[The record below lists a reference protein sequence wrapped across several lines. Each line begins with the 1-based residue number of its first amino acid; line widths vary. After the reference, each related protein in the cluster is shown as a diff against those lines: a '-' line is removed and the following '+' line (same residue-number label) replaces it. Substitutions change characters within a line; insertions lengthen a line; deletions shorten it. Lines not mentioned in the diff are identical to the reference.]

1 MSIPELFIRRPVMTT
16 LVMSAIL
23 LFGIIGYSLLPV
35 SDLPDVDYPTIN
47 VSASLPGASPD
58 TMASAVATPL
68 EKQFSTIAGVD
79 SMSSVSA
86 LGSSQITIQF
96 SLNRNIDAA
105 AQDVQAAIAKAVR
118 QLPPNM
124 PTPPTYS
131 KVNPAD
137 APILYL
143 AMSSPTLPLSKV
155 DDYAENLLAE
165 QISMVDGVAQVSVF
179 GSQQYAVRIQVDPN
193 KLAAY
198 GLGIDAVEQAV
209 EQGNVNQP
217 TGILYGKHQ
226 AFTVEATGQLEDAAA
241 FRPMI
246 VAWRNGNPVR
256 LEQLGSV
263 LDSVQNNKV
272 AAWYNTSE
280 RSTRAVVLGIQRQPG
295 ANTVAVVDNIKKL
308 LPQFRSQVPAAVQLD
323 VLFDRSQS
331 IRESVA
337 DVERTLFIAVCLV
350 VMVIFI
356 FLRNLSA
363 TIIPSLALP
372 MSIIGTFAVMAL
384 LGYSLDNLSLMSL
397 TLCVGFVVDDAIVM
411 LENIVR
417 HMEKGEPPMQAALR
431 GSREIGFT
439 IVSMT
444 LSLSA
449 VFIPVLFMSG
459 LVGRL
464 LHEFAVTIV
473 SAVLVSGFV
482 SLTLT
487 PMMCS
492 RFVHAQRER
501 KHGQIYNV
509 FERFFNGMRDTYDRT
524 LKVVLHHRRATLI
537 VSLVI
542 LAVTLFLFVVIPKGF
557 FPSEDTGT
565 IFAITEASQD
575 ISFDAMRQ
583 HQLAAMKIVQADP
596 NIDAFMSAIGAGGP
610 TATLN
615 QGRMFMRLKPRSE
628 RKLSADQII
637 QELRPKLAQ
646 VPGINVYPQNLPLIR
661 VGGRLSKAL
670 YQYSLQDSD
679 TKELFH
685 WVPILTDK
693 MAQLPGLQDVTSDLQ
708 IANPQVNVEIDRDK
722 AAALGVT
729 AQQVEDALNYA
740 YGEMQA
746 STIYSDVAEYWVVF
760 EVLPEFQLEPAA
772 LAQLYITSS
781 MTGTNGVPNLI
792 PLSAVAR
799 LSRSLGPATIAH
811 IGQLPA
817 VTISFNLA
825 PGVALGTAVAEIQKM
840 EAQAHLPA
848 TVTGSFQGAAQVYQ
862 SSLQGL
868 FALLIMS
875 ILIIYII
882 LGILYESFIHPLTI
896 LSGLPSAGFGALMTL
911 IIFSWFNLNTLHD
924 LAHPQNVKAFFTAL
938 VSHTELNIYGFVG
951 LIMLIGIVKKN
962 AILMIDFA
970 IVAQR
975 EHGKKPEDAIY
986 EGCLL
991 RFRPIMM
998 TTMAALM
1005 ATLPIAL
1012 GFGAGGSSRQSLG
1025 LAVVGGLM
1033 VSQLLTLYIT
1043 PVIYLYMESAHQWYL
1058 RKYAKRAAVQT
1069 GSKPATA

>member
-1 MSIPELFIRRPVMTT
+1 MSVPELFIRRPVMTT
-16 LVMSAIL
+16 LVMSGIL
-23 LFGIIGYSLLPV
+23 LFGVIGYTQLPV
-35 SDLPDVDYPTIN
+35 SDLPSVDYPTIQ
-47 VSASLPGASPD
+47 VSVNLPGASPE

-79 SMSSVSA
+79 SMSSISA
-86 LGSSQITIQF
+86 QGASSITIQF
-96 SLNRNIDAA
+96 SLDRNIDAA
-105 AQDVQAAIAKAVR
+105 AQDVQAAITLASK
-118 QLPPNM
+118 QLPPNL
-124 PTPPTYS
+124 PTPPTYR

-137 APILYL
+137 SPILYI
-143 AMSSPTLPLSKV
+143 AMSSPTLPLSTV
-155 DDYAENLLAE
+155 DNYAENMLAE
-165 QISMVDGVAQVSVF
+165 QISMVDGVAQVSVY

-198 GLGIDAVEQAV
+198 GLGIDQVEQAV
-209 EQGNVNQP
+209 AQGNVDQP

-226 AFTVEATGQLEDAAA
+226 AFTVEANGQLEDAAA

-246 VAWRNGNPVR
+246 VAYRNGNPVR
-256 LEQLGSV
+256 LQELGRV

-272 AAWYNTSE
+272 AAWYNTPE
-280 RSTRAVVLGIQRQPG
+280 RSTRAMVLAIQRQPG

-308 LPQFRSQVPAAVQLD
+308 LPQFREQIPAAVNLD
-323 VLFDRSQS
+323 ILFDRSLS
-331 IRESVA
+331 IRESVT
-337 DVERTLFIAVCLV
+337 DVKHTLFLAVCLV
-350 VMVIFI
+350 VLVIFL

-417 HMEKGEPPMQAALR
+417 HIENGEPPMQAALN
-431 GSREIGFT
+431 GSKEISFT

-459 LVGRL
+459 LLGRL

-473 SAVLVSGFV
+473 CAVLVSGFV

-487 PMMCS
+487 PMLCS
-492 RFVHAQRER
+492 RFIRSEHEK
-501 KHGQIYNV
+501 KHGRLYNF
-509 FERFFNGMRDTYDRT
+509 FERFFDGFRNQYDRT
-524 LKVVLHHRRATLI
+524 LQIVMRHRFTTLMLSFVVFIA
-537 VSLVI
+537 
-542 LAVTLFLFVVIPKGF
+542 TLFLFFVIPKGF
-557 FPSEDTGT
+557 FPNEDTGQ

-583 HQLAAMKIVQADP
+583 HQLAAMKIVAADP
-596 NIDAFMSAIGAGGP
+596 NVDGFMSAIGAGG
-610 TATLN
+610 ASSTLN
-615 QGRMFMRLKPRSE
+615 NGRMFMRLKPRSE

-637 QELRPKLAQ
+637 QELRPQLAQ
-646 VPGINVYPQNLPLIR
+646 VPGINVYLQNPPLIR
-661 VGGRLSKAL
+661 VGGNLTKAL
-670 YQYSLQDSD
+670 YQYSLQDTD

-685 WVPILTDK
+685 WAPILTEK
-693 MAQLPGLQDVTSDLQ
+693 MAALPGLQDVTSDLQ

-729 AQQVEDALNYA
+729 AQQIENALNDA

-760 EVLPEFQLEPAA
+760 EVEPQFQLDPAA

-781 MTGTNGVPNLI
+781 FTDSNNVPKLV
-792 PLSAVAR
+792 PLSAVATFT
-799 LSRSLGPATIAH
+799 RSIGPTSISH
-811 IGQLPA
+811 VGQLPS
-817 VTISFNLA
+817 VTVSFNLA
-825 PGVALGTAVAEIQKM
+825 PGVALGTAVSEIQKLEGQM
-840 EAQAHLPA
+840 RLP
-848 TVTGSFQGAAQVYQ
+848 TTINGSFQGAAQVFQ
-862 SSLQGL
+862 SSQQGL
-868 FALLIMS
+868 AVLLVMS
-875 ILIIYII
+875 IIIIYII

-896 LSGLPSAGFGALMTL
+896 LSGLPSAGFGALVTL
-911 IIFSWFNLNTLHD
+911 LLFHLD
-924 LAHPQNVKAFFTAL
+924 
-938 VSHTELNIYGFVG
+938 LNIYGFVG
-951 LIMLIGIVKKN
+951 LIMLVGIVKKN

-970 IVAQR
+970 IEAQR
-975 EHGKKPEDAIY
+975 RGKNPVDAIH

-998 TTMAALM
+998 TTMSALM

-1012 GFGAGGSSRQSLG
+1012 GFGAGGSSRQALG
-1025 LAVVGGLM
+1025 LTVVGGLM

-1043 PVIYLYMESAHQWYL
+1043 PVIYLYLESFHQWFL
-1058 RKYAKRAAVQT
+1058 RKRAARHAVQT
-1069 GSKPATA
+1069 GINPAAA